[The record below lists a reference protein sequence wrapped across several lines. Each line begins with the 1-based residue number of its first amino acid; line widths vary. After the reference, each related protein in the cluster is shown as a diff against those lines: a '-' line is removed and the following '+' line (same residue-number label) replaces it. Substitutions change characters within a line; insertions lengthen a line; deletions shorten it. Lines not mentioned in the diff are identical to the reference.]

1 MIDFRYH
8 LVSIVA
14 IFLALAVGLLLGS
27 TVLRPYALEGLQK
40 LSKYQKHQI
49 DTYIQTQKQLQRQIN
64 ADNQFVQ
71 ANAPQTLRQLLE
83 GQQVV
88 LVLAPGAPDSVT
100 SGVTQDLGLA
110 GAKVTGQIQLQ
121 APFFDTSPAGSE
133 KLAQVAEHLA
143 VSQGLTLGNGSG
155 QAQASEL
162 IAGSV
167 LTKDGPGQPV
177 AGLRDSNSAA
187 VINGLSTEGFL
198 TSSGNPWNRAT
209 LAVVIIPATP
219 ATTDDSNAPA
229 SQALVTLGS
238 KLNLAGLG
246 TVMAGSIAGSGPGS
260 AIDVMR
266 TGGQAPH
273 LSSVDNADTPA
284 GQVVVVQAL
293 FNLMHGKSGN
303 YGVATT
309 ANAGGPSPAPSASPS
324 PSASSVAANTGNT
337 GARPGHTSTAKP

>member
-40 LSKYQKHQI
+40 VSKAEKHEI
-49 DTYIQTQKQLQRQIN
+49 DSLLGTRGQLQRQVN

-71 ANAPQTLRQLLE
+71 ANAAQTLRQLLE

-100 SGVTQDLGLA
+100 GGVTQALGQA
-110 GAKVTGQIQLQ
+110 GAKVTGQLQLQ

-133 KLAQVAEHLA
+133 KLAQVAEQLA
-143 VSQGLTLGNGSG
+143 APQGLTLAGSG

-162 IAGSV
+162 IASSV
-167 LTKDGPGQPV
+167 MTKDGPGQPV
-177 AGLRDSNSAA
+177 AGQRDSNSAT

-198 TSSGNPWNRAT
+198 TSSGNPWDRAT
-209 LAVVIIPATP
+209 LAVVIIPAAP
-219 ATTDDSNAPA
+219 ATAADSNPA
-229 SQALVTLGS
+229 SQALVTLGQR
-238 KLNLAGLG
+238 LNLAGLG

-266 TGGQAPH
+266 TSGQTPH

-284 GQVVVVQAL
+284 GQVVVAQAL

-303 YGVATT
+303 YGVAAS
-309 ANAGGPSPAPSASPS
+309 ANAGAPSPAPSASPS
-324 PSASSVAANTGNT
+324 ASATSVATNT
-337 GARPGHTSTAKP
+337 GARPGQSPTGKP